1 MIKGKQNIIER
12 GNIPRHIAVIMDGN
26 GRWAREKG
34 AARVFGHRNAISAV
48 RNVTEG
54 CAELGVEVLT
64 LYVFSTENWG
74 RPKEEVNALM
84 DLMLETIVK
93 ELDNL
98 KKNNVRLALLGDL
111 MQMPEKSRRSI
122 ARAVRETADGN
133 GLLLQLA
140 ISYSGRWE
148 IAAAAQK
155 LAQDIASG
163 KARAEQVNENLF
175 GQYLQTAG
183 QPDPELLIRTGGE
196 QRISNFLLWQ
206 MAYTEFYFMSALWP
220 NFTKND
226 LYSAVDSYQKRER
239 RFGLLPTQS
248 RVK

>member
-1 MIKGKQNIIER
+1 
-12 GNIPRHIAVIMDGN
+12 MDGN
-26 GRWAREKG
+26 GRWAKERG
-34 AARVFGHRNAISAV
+34 AARVFGHRNAINAV

-64 LYVFSTENWG
+64 LYTFSTENWG

-93 ELDNL
+93 ELNNL
-98 KKNNVRLALLGDL
+98 KKNNVRLILLGDM
-111 MQMPEKSRRSI
+111 MQIPEKSRHSI
-122 ARAVRETADGN
+122 SNAVRETAHCT

-148 IAAAAQK
+148 IAMAAQK
-155 LAQDIASG
+155 LAQDIESKKV
-163 KARAEQVNENLF
+163 KAEEVNENLF
-175 GQYLQTAG
+175 EKYLQTIG

-206 MAYTEFYFMSALWP
+206 MAYTEFYFTPTLWP
-220 NFTKND
+220 NFTKED
-226 LYSAVDSYQKRER
+226 LYSAIESYQKRER
-239 RFGLLPTQS
+239 RFGLLPTQLN
-248 RVK
+248 VK

>member
-1 MIKGKQNIIER
+1 VTKGKQNIIER

>member
-1 MIKGKQNIIER
+1 VIKGKQNIIER